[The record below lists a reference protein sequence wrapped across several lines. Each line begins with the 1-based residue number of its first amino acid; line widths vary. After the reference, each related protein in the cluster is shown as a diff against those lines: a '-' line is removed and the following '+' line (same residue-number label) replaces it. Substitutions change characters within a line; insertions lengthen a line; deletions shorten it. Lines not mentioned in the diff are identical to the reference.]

1 MTPESVI
8 TLGQQAMEMT
18 LLLAGPI
25 LLTVLIVGLL
35 IGMFQAVTQIN
46 EMTLSF
52 VPKLIAV
59 GLVLLAAGAWML
71 NVFTGYAR
79 SLIESIPSLIG

>member
-8 TLGQQAMEMT
+8 ALGEQAMQMT

-25 LLTVLIVGLL
+25 LLTVLIVGLI

-59 GLVLLAAGAWML
+59 GLVLVVAGAWML
-71 NVFTGYAR
+71 NVFTGYVRA
-79 SLIESIPSLIG
+79 LIENIPTLIG

>member
-25 LLTVLIVGLL
+25 LVTVLIMGLV

-52 VPKLIAV
+52 VPKLIGV
-59 GLVLLAAGAWML
+59 GAVLLLAGGWML
-71 NVFTGYAR
+71 NAFTSYVRA
-79 SLIESIPSLIG
+79 LIEGIPGFIG

>member
-46 EMTLSF
+46 EVTLSF

-79 SLIESIPSLIG
+79 TLIESIPSLIG

>member
-8 TLGQQAMEMT
+8 TIGQQAMEMT
-18 LLLAGPI
+18 VLLAGPV
-25 LLTVLIVGLL
+25 LLTVLIIGLL
-35 IGMFQAVTQIN
+35 IGLFQAATQIN

-59 GLVLLAAGAWML
+59 GLVLLASGAWML
-71 NVFTGYAR
+71 NVFTGYVR
-79 SLIESIPSLIG
+79 GLIESIPSLIG

>member
-8 TLGQQAMEMT
+8 TIGQQAMEMT
-18 LLLAGPI
+18 VLMAGPI
-25 LLTVLIVGLL
+25 LLTVLIIGLL
-35 IGMFQAVTQIN
+35 IGLFQAMTQIN

-59 GLVLLAAGAWML
+59 GLVLLVSGAWML
-71 NVFTGYAR
+71 NVFTGYVR
-79 SLIESIPSLIG
+79 GLIESIPSLIG

>member
-8 TLGQQAMEMT
+8 TIGQQAMEMT
-18 LLLAGPI
+18 VLMAGPI
-25 LLTVLIVGLL
+25 LLTVLIIGLL
-35 IGMFQAVTQIN
+35 IGLFQAVTQIN

-59 GLVLLAAGAWML
+59 GLVLLVSGAWML
-71 NVFTGYAR
+71 NVFTDYVRG
-79 SLIESIPSLIG
+79 LIESIPSLIG

>member
-1 MTPESVI
+1 MTPESVVS
-8 TLGQQAMEMT
+8 LGQQAMEMT
-18 LLLAGPI
+18 VLLAGPV
-25 LLTVLIVGLL
+25 LLTVLIVGLV

-59 GLVLLAAGAWML
+59 GAVLLVSGAWML
-71 NVFTGYAR
+71 NVFTSYVRG
-79 SLIESIPSLIG
+79 LIESIPTLIG

>member
-8 TLGQQAMEMT
+8 GIGQQAMEMI

-25 LLTVLIVGLL
+25 LLTVLIIGLL

-59 GLVLLAAGAWML
+59 GMVLLVAGAWML

-79 SLIESIPSLIG
+79 TLIESIPSLIG

>member
-18 LLLAGPI
+18 VLLAGPV
-25 LLTVLIVGLL
+25 LLTVLIVGLV
-35 IGMFQAVTQIN
+35 IGMLQAVTQIN

-59 GLVLLAAGAWML
+59 GAVLLVSGAWML
-71 NVFTGYAR
+71 NVFTSYVRG
-79 SLIESIPSLIG
+79 LIESIPTLIG

>member
-1 MTPESVI
+1 VI

>member
-8 TLGQQAMEMT
+8 SIGQQAMEMT
-18 LLLAGPI
+18 VLLAGPI
-25 LLTVLIVGLL
+25 LLTVLIIGLI
-35 IGMFQAVTQIN
+35 IGLFQAVTQIN

-59 GLVLLAAGAWML
+59 GLVLLVSGAWML
-71 NVFTGYAR
+71 NVFTGYVR
-79 SLIESIPSLIG
+79 GLIESIPSLIG

>member
-1 MTPESVI
+1 MTPESVVG
-8 TLGQQAMEMT
+8 LGQQAMEMT

-25 LLTVLIVGLL
+25 LLVVLIIGLL

-59 GLVLLAAGAWML
+59 GLTLLVAGAWML

-79 SLIESIPSLIG
+79 GLIESIPALIG

>member
-8 TLGQQAMEMT
+8 TIGQQAMEMT
-18 LLLAGPI
+18 VLMAGPI
-25 LLTVLIVGLL
+25 LLTVLIIGLI
-35 IGMFQAVTQIN
+35 IGLFQAVTQIN

-59 GLVLLAAGAWML
+59 GLVLLLSGAWML
-71 NVFTGYAR
+71 NVFTGYVR
-79 SLIESIPSLIG
+79 GLIESIPSLIG

>member
-8 TLGQQAMEMT
+8 SIGQQALEMT

-25 LLTVLIVGLL
+25 LLTVLIVGLV

-52 VPKLIAV
+52 VPKLLAV
-59 GLVLLAAGAWML
+59 GMILLVSGAWML
-71 NVFTGYAR
+71 NVFTGYVR
-79 SLIESIPSLIG
+79 GLIENIPSLIG

>member
-8 TLGQQAMEMT
+8 SVGQQAMEMT
-18 LLLAGPI
+18 VLMAGPI
-25 LLTVLIVGLL
+25 LLTVLIIGLL
-35 IGMFQAVTQIN
+35 IGLFQAVTQIN

-59 GLVLLAAGAWML
+59 GMVLLLSGAWML
-71 NVFTGYAR
+71 NVFTSYVRG
-79 SLIESIPSLIG
+79 LIESIPSLIG

>member
-8 TLGQQAMEMT
+8 ALGEQAMQMT

-35 IGMFQAVTQIN
+35 IGMFQALTQIN

-71 NVFTGYAR
+71 NVFTGYTR
-79 SLIESIPSLIG
+79 TLIENIPTLIG

>member
-8 TLGQQAMEMT
+8 TVGQQAMEMI

-25 LLTVLIVGLL
+25 LLTVLIIGLL

-52 VPKLIAV
+52 VPKLLAV
-59 GLVLLAAGAWML
+59 GVVLLVAGAWML
-71 NVFTGYAR
+71 NVFVGYTR
-79 SLIESIPSLIG
+79 DLIENIPSLIG

>member
-1 MTPESVI
+1 MSPESVI

>member
-8 TLGQQAMEMT
+8 SLGQQAMEMIM
-18 LLLAGPI
+18 LLAGPV
-25 LLTVLIVGLL
+25 LLTVLIVGLV

-59 GLVLLAAGAWML
+59 GLVLLVSGAWML
-71 NVFTGYAR
+71 NVFTGYVR
-79 SLIESIPSLIG
+79 GLIQSIPTLIG

>member
-8 TLGQQAMEMT
+8 SIGQQAMEMT

-25 LLTVLIVGLL
+25 LLTVLIVGLV

-52 VPKLIAV
+52 VPKLLAV
-59 GLVLLAAGAWML
+59 GALLLVSGAWML
-71 NVFTGYAR
+71 NVFTGYVR
-79 SLIESIPSLIG
+79 GLIENIPSLIG

>member
-1 MTPESVI
+1 MTPESVVS
-8 TLGQQAMEMT
+8 LGQQAMEMT
-18 LLLAGPI
+18 LLLAGPV

>member
-8 TLGQQAMEMT
+8 TIGQQAMEMVV
-18 LLLAGPI
+18 LMAGPI
-25 LLTVLIVGLL
+25 LLTVLIIGLL
-35 IGMFQAVTQIN
+35 IGLFQAVTQIN

-59 GLVLLAAGAWML
+59 GLVLLVSGAWML
-71 NVFTGYAR
+71 NVFTGYVR
-79 SLIESIPSLIG
+79 GLIESIPSLIG

>member
-8 TLGQQAMEMT
+8 SLGQQAMEMT

-35 IGMFQAVTQIN
+35 IGMFQALTQIN

-71 NVFTGYAR
+71 NVFTGFTR
-79 SLIESIPSLIG
+79 TLIENIPSLIG